1 MQFNTTWYDRFR
13 EIAVTDID
21 DLIVG
26 NTYYSNSYPEKF
38 VLRGL
43 MTNAEAYARKGI
55 KWSYPSSA
63 DDIEWFETET
73 GRTHSLRDRGVTP
86 NPYNPWLIFRTEE
99 ERDACELMLGVML

>member
-1 MQFNTTWYDRFR
+1 MRFNTTWYDRFR

-26 NTYYSNSYPEKF
+26 NTYYTNCYPKKF
-38 VLRGL
+38 VLHGL
-43 MTNAEAYARKGI
+43 MTNAEEYSRLGI
-55 KWSYPSSA
+55 EWDIPSSA
-63 DDIEWFETET
+63 NNIEWFETET
-73 GRTHSLRDRGVTP
+73 GRTYSLRDKGVTQ